1 MPRSSSRRPR
11 GAVRTTTPTPRPPRR
26 RKLRRPPTQ
35 QHPRRKARLTSA
47 LELVHVEPFVTIVGG
62 LKLDTIIQGPTETR
76 QGRISAIGLS
86 DFGLRGN
93 IGKHVSF
100 VSELM
105 FNAGTDLHGSSTWE
119 GQAELQVRQ
128 QLIHVEGA
136 GFTGEVGRVIDEG
149 SVNFVSNHIG
159 DALFQD
165 YATEQPLLYSGFNL
179 GNGVRGT
186 YEVVKGLRVGFT
198 FTAGNPTSTSAA
210 LQVGGASP
218 VQPLLHPALPGS
230 ATIGEQRPG
239 RHVRHDGLFA
249 GAALHAQV
257 HRRAGEFQGYT
268 VNTNTNTNAAQPITG
283 FNVRGGVKV
292 KIADELVT
300 PFANIAVDQ
309 NDTVNPANVAQ
320 IAAAKYTSV
329 VLTGGSTSIST
340 RSRPAASTAS
350 ARSTTSSNTRSAAH
364 ATRRGTRA
372 ASRTCTSSTSGRA
385 TGSTRGSAPARASR
399 CGCSTASTSPTRGS
413 VPASSRCASS
423 SDSASTRLVLRR
435 CAPMIDRA
443 TRIGVPRS
451 ASRHLRARARS
462 LHARGALA
470 RVRRRRPNGLSERRG
485 GGSELRER
493 RGDRQPPPW
502 R

>member
-1 MPRSSSRRPR
+1 MKYSLLGVGLASLFVSAPAWSRQDDNTNAPPP
-11 GAVRTTTPTPRPPRR
+11 AKEEAPPPANAATPPPEG
-26 RKLRRPPTQ
+26 P
-35 QHPRRKARLTSA
+35 LTSA

-210 LQVGGASP
+210 LQVGGSFPPFNRFYIQPYQAVQQSASNVP
-218 VQPLLHPALPGS
+218 DDTFDMMVFSPAL
-230 ATIGEQRPG
+230 
-239 RHVRHDGLFA
+239 LFTHKYIDA
-249 GAALHAQV
+249 
-257 HRRAGEFQGYT
+257 RAEFQGYT

-320 IAAAKYTSV
+320 IAAVKYTSV
-329 VLTGGSTSIST
+329 VLTGGIDLNLHKVA
-340 RSRPAASTAS
+340 P
-350 ARSTTSSNTRSAAH
+350 
-364 ATRRGTRA
+364 
-372 ASRTCTSSTSGRA
+372 GRFDGIGA
-385 TGSTRGSAPARASR
+385 QYDLVEYQVGSACNAAGDPGCVTYMHFVNVGASYWFNPWLCAGARFSMWLQH
-399 CGCSTASTSPTRGS
+399 GFDQ
-413 VPASSRCASS
+413 
-423 SDSASTRLVLRR
+423 SDEGERSGLLTLRLV
-435 CAPMIDRA
+435 I
-443 TRIGVPRS
+443 
-451 ASRHLRARARS
+451 
-462 LHARGALA
+462 
-470 RVRRRRPNGLSERRG
+470 
-485 GGSELRER
+485 
-493 RGDRQPPPW
+493 
-502 R
+502 